1 MLPLVLVLSF
11 LLLPVLEITLIIQVG
26 QAIGGWPTAGLLAA
40 GLLAGG
46 WLVRREGRRA
56 WRALNAALSRGEIP
70 ERELG
75 DAALVMAGGV
85 LLMIPGFLTDLLG
98 LMFVLPFTRPPL
110 RRLFGRLAARR
121 LGAAQS
127 RAGLFPPGMNGPGP
141 GGFGASGGTPF
152 GDPFGRGGGAG
163 PSGESGPSPRGTVV
177 QGEVIHDD
185 DRP

>member
-11 LLLPVLEITLIIQVG
+11 LLLPVLEIMLIVQVG
-26 QAIGGWPTAGLLAA
+26 QALGGWPTAALLVA
-40 GLLAGG
+40 GLLLGG

-56 WRALNAALSRGEIP
+56 WRALNAALTRGEPP

-98 LMFVLPFTRPPL
+98 LAFVLPFTRPPV
-110 RRLFGRLAARR
+110 RRLLGRVAARR
-121 LGAAQS
+121 LAAVQARTGA
-127 RAGLFPPGMNGPGP
+127 FPPGMTGP
-141 GGFGASGGTPF
+141 GGFGTGTGTGPF
-152 GDPFGRGGGAG
+152 GP
-163 PSGESGPSPRGTVV
+163 PSGPAGETGAAPRGTVV

>member
-11 LLLPVLEITLIIQVG
+11 LLLPVLEISLIIVVG
-26 QAIGGWPTAGLLAA
+26 QAIGGWPTVALLAA
-40 GLLAGG
+40 GLVLGG

-56 WRALNAALSRGEIP
+56 WRALNAALSRGELP

-85 LLMIPGFLTDLLG
+85 LLMIPGFLTDVAGLL
-98 LMFVLPFTRPPL
+98 FVLPFTRPLL
-110 RRLFGRLAARR
+110 RRLLGGVASRR
-121 LGAAQS
+121 LESVQA
-127 RAGLFPPGMNGPGP
+127 RAGFPPGMTGL
-141 GGFGASGGTPF
+141 GGQ
-152 GDPFGRGGGAG
+152 DPFGR
-163 PSGESGPSPRGTVV
+163 PSAARGESGTAPHGTVV

>member
-11 LLLPVLEITLIIQVG
+11 LLLPVLEIVLIIQVG
-26 QAIGGWPTAGLLAA
+26 EIIGGWPTAGLLAA
-40 GLLAGG
+40 GIVVGG
-46 WLVRREGRRA
+46 WIVRREGRRA
-56 WRALNAALSRGEIP
+56 WRALNAALSRGEVP

-98 LMFVLPFTRPPL
+98 LLFILPFTRPPL

-121 LGAAQS
+121 LAAAQA
-127 RAGLFPPGMNGPGP
+127 RAGLFPPVMNGPGGP
-141 GGFGASGGTPF
+141 AGFGAPGQTPF
-152 GDPFGRGGGAG
+152 GDPFGGAAG
-163 PSGESGPSPRGTVV
+163 PSGDSGPSPRGTVV